1 MTVETS
7 LALVASARAEPSPA
21 LGYALAIGLRRHSL
35 SLAVEGRADIPAG
48 TDAVDG
54 RSVRSNVVVGS
65 LVPCIRP
72 GALLGCAVLSA
83 GALNGT
89 GEGVALSSPRTT
101 FYAAAG
107 ARGGA
112 EWAPWDSLA
121 FGGYVE
127 VLATLTRTDL
137 RLNGAIVWTTPP
149 FSGGL
154 GLQAIGR
161 F

>member
-1 MTVETS
+1 
-7 LALVASARAEPSPA
+7 
-21 LGYALAIGLRRHSL
+21 
-35 SLAVEGRADIPAG
+35 
-48 TDAVDG
+48 
-54 RSVRSNVVVGS
+54 
-65 LVPCIRP
+65 VPCIRP

>member
-1 MTVETS
+1 VTFETS
-7 LALVASARAEPSPA
+7 LGLVTSVGAEPSA
-21 LGYALAIGLRRHSL
+21 SLGYELALGLRRRIL
-35 SLAVEGRADIPAG
+35 SVAIEGRADMPA
-48 TDAVDG
+48 ASASAAG
-54 RSVRSNVVVGS
+54 RSVKSNVQVGS
-65 LVPCIRP
+65 VVPCVRP
-72 GALLGCAVLSA
+72 SFFLGCAVLSA

-112 EWAPWDSLA
+112 QWAPFQSLA
-121 FGGYVE
+121 LGGYLE

-137 RLNGAIVWTTPP
+137 RLNGTSVWTTPP